1 MHADRLDMWREQRT
15 RVVVRG
21 VSTLI
26 WLLEVVFA
34 IRSSEEPV
42 GVSLVRGRD
51 EWAELDQSGAS
62 WIARQRGRGSSEN
75 TLPASSHIYRQRLV
89 A

>member
-1 MHADRLDMWREQRT
+1 MRADRLDTWREQRT

-21 VSTLI
+21 VSTLV

-34 IRSSEEPV
+34 IRSSEDEPV

-51 EWAELDQSGAS
+51 GWVELDQSGAS
-62 WIARQRGRGSSEN
+62 WIARQRG
-75 TLPASSHIYRQRLV
+75 
-89 A
+89 